1 MPSSGKILIIGG
13 GIGGL
18 ACALALIR
26 RGIEV
31 EVYEQAH
38 ELREVGAGV
47 QIGANGTR
55 VLHALGLKDALAT
68 TQFFASGKAAR
79 LWNTGETWTTF
90 DLGAIAQERYGSPH
104 IFMHRGDLQAALAD
118 AIRRERPDAIR
129 LGRRFGSLTQN
140 DDGVTVIFA
149 DGSTA
154 HGALAIGADGIRSPV
169 RETLFGKDAPAFV
182 GIVAWRGL
190 VPMDALP
197 PQISRTAAVN
207 WLGPGGHAL
216 HYPVRAGALM
226 NIVAFIERDD
236 WQVESWTERG
246 THDELARDFSG
257 WHADLHA
264 ILGGIEQPFKWA
276 LMMRPAMP
284 RWSSGRVTLLGDA
297 CHPTLPFLGQG
308 AVMAIE
314 DAYVLA
320 GCIARHAGDPAAAFA
335 HYEAERRERTAAVV
349 ARSLQTRSNAV
360 NRAFASADAAAAHID
375 REWTQERVT
384 QRYDW
389 IYRYDATAAVG

>member
-1 MPSSGKILIIGG
+1 MPSSGNILIIGG

-26 RGIEV
+26 RGIDV

-118 AIRRERPDAIR
+118 AIRRERPAAIR

-140 DDGVTVIFA
+140 DDGITVIFA

>member
-1 MPSSGKILIIGG
+1 MPSPILIIGG

-26 RGIEV
+26 RGINV
-31 EVYEQAH
+31 EVHEQAN

-47 QIGANGTR
+47 QLGANGTR
-55 VLHALGLKDALAT
+55 VLHALGLEDALKAT
-68 TQFFASGKAAR
+68 RFLASGKAAR

-90 DLGAIAQERYGSPH
+90 DLGAIAQERYGAPH

-118 AIRRERPDAIR
+118 AIRSERPDVIR
-129 LGRRFGSLTQN
+129 LGRRFNGLAQN
-140 DDGVTVIFA
+140 DGGVTITFA

-154 HGALAIGADGIRSPV
+154 TAELAIGADGIRSPV
-169 RETLFGKDAPAFV
+169 RENLFGKDSPEFV

-190 VPMDALP
+190 VPMAALP

-216 HYPVRAGALM
+216 HYPVRRGELM
-226 NIVAFIERDD
+226 NIVAFIERSD

-246 THDELARDFSG
+246 THAELARDFRG
-257 WHADLHA
+257 WHADLHE
-264 ILGGIEQPFKWA
+264 ILKRIEEPFKWA
-276 LMMRPAMP
+276 LMMRQAMP
-284 RWSSGRVTLLGDA
+284 RWSQGRVTLLGDA

-320 GCIARHAGDPAAAFA
+320 GCIAKHADDPAAAFA
-335 HYEAERRERTAAVV
+335 RYEAERRARTTAVV
-349 ARSLQTRSNAV
+349 ARSLQTRLNAV
-360 NRAFASADAAAAHID
+360 NRAFADAKAAAAHID
-375 REWTQERVT
+375 REWRQERVT
-384 QRYDW
+384 ERYDW
-389 IYRYDATAAVG
+389 IYRYDATAAVR

>member
-1 MPSSGKILIIGG
+1 MPSPILIIGG

-26 RGIEV
+26 RGIDV
-31 EVYEQAH
+31 EVCEQAD

-47 QIGANGTR
+47 QLGANGTR
-55 VLHALGLKDALAT
+55 VLHALGLEDALKAT
-68 TQFFASGKAAR
+68 RFLASGKAAR

-90 DLGAIAQERYGSPH
+90 DLGAIAQERYGAPH

-118 AIRRERPDAIR
+118 AIRSERPDAIK
-129 LGRRFGSLTQN
+129 LGRRFAGLTQS
-140 DDGVTVIFA
+140 DGGVTVAFA
-149 DGSTA
+149 DGSGAT
-154 HGALAIGADGIRSPV
+154 GALAIGADGIRSPV
-169 RETLFGKDAPAFV
+169 RESLFGKDSPQFV

-190 VPMDALP
+190 VPMAALP

-216 HYPVRAGALM
+216 HYPVRRGELM
-226 NIVAFIERDD
+226 NIVALIERSD

-246 THDELARDFSG
+246 THAELARDFRG
-257 WHADLHA
+257 WHADLHE
-264 ILGGIEQPFKWA
+264 ILKRIEEPFKWA
-276 LMMRPAMP
+276 LMMRQAMP
-284 RWSSGRVTLLGDA
+284 RWSRGRVTLLGDA

-320 GCIARHAGDPAAAFA
+320 GCIAKHADDPAAAFA
-335 HYEAERRERTAAVV
+335 RYEAERRERTTAVV
-349 ARSLQTRSNAV
+349 ARSLQTRTNAV
-360 NRAFASADAAAAHID
+360 NGAFARADTAAAHID
-375 REWTQERVT
+375 REWRQERVT
-384 QRYDW
+384 ERYDW
-389 IYRYDATAAVG
+389 IYRYDATAAVR

>member
-1 MPSSGKILIIGG
+1 MAPSPILIIGG

-55 VLHALGLKDALAT
+55 VLHALGLKDALAA

-104 IFMHRGDLQAALAD
+104 IFMHRGDLQAAFAD

-140 DDGVTVIFA
+140 HDGVTVIFA